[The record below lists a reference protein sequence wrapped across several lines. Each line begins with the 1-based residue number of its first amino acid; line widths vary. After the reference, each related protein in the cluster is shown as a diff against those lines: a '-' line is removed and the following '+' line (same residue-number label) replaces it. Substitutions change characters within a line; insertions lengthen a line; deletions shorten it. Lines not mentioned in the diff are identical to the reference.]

1 MKSIIL
7 VLSIFLIE
15 NCLYSQNIRNQ
26 VQNQINNAI
35 GQGNGATPDN
45 DQIIK
50 GVKEA
55 LSIGSKNASSSASKS
70 DGFFKNPL
78 IKIPFPAEAKIVET
92 KARQFGMGSE
102 VDKFVKNLNR
112 AAEEASKEAV
122 PIFVNAVKAMS
133 ITDGLSIL
141 KGGDNAATN
150 FLKTKTSTE
159 LTTKFSPIVKNAIN
173 KVQLTKYW
181 NPLIRKYN
189 MIPGI
194 KKMNPDLD
202 KYVTEKALE
211 GLFKL
216 IAQEEVKIRK
226 DPMAQVTDLLKN
238 VFGNR

>member
-78 IKIPFPAEAKIVET
+78 IKIPFPAEAAIVET

-122 PIFVNAVKAMS
+122 PIFVDAVKTMS
-133 ITDGLSIL
+133 IADGLSIL

-150 FLKTKTSTE
+150 FLKTKTSTK

-194 KKMNPDLD
+194 KKINPDLD